1 MSISDVIFNKMSEK
15 KITQKEFSKRTNIP
29 ESTISD
35 WKKKGNTPG
44 AEKLT
49 TIVAALGISVSELL
63 GEDKCGL
70 TDYCISEEEK
80 MIIDLYRNS
89 SADVRRRIIA
99 YLEKMSHSITN
110 REVSDDDVSTQYYA
124 LDDELLNQKQLAHKL
139 RRLARLDRIRLDESE
154 HLSKYNLHLL
164 KYLDYVGLDKLDY
177 IKKYLSNIQPFMIIE
192 IKSQEKFDNAICV
205 LDNYYRIS
213 VYIKVDATRGEEV
226 VVSFHENN
234 KNGIAKKNSTFPTNR
249 YVYVFA
255 ESIGSYVETK
265 GTYTINLFITRG
277 VSTFP
282 INVPATKYDE
292 EGFVVRYTYIN
303 NALVDIA
310 NNYLEDLYTAD
321 LDFDMV
327 NVFTSLQQLSFSSYG
342 NDAFSNISLMI
353 DSLLIQNDYSSR
365 QIADSALC
373 IYCNSLQLTK
383 SDRQELLDTLRE
395 RFKVNSVKALPQ
407 IIERVEMNL
416 GS

>member
-35 WKKKGNTPG
+35 WKKKGNTPS
-44 AEKLT
+44 AEKLK
-49 TIVAALGISVSELL
+49 TIASALDMSVGELL
-63 GEDKCGL
+63 GEDTLSVAGYL
-70 TDYCISEEEK
+70 VSEEEK
-80 MIIDLYRNS
+80 VIIDMYRS
-89 SADVRRRIIA
+89 SSEDDKRRIIA
-99 YLEKMSHSITN
+99 YLKKLSAKMDDIKS
-110 REVSDDDVSTQYYA
+110 SDNAVDTECYV
-124 LDDELLNQKQLAHKL
+124 LDDELLKKKQLAHKL

-177 IKKYLSNIQPFMIIE
+177 IKKYLSNIQPFMIVE
-192 IKSQEKFDNAICV
+192 MKSQEKFDNAICV

-213 VYIKVDATRGEEV
+213 VYIKVDATRREELI
-226 VVSFHENN
+226 VSFHENN
-234 KNGIAKKNSTFPTNR
+234 KKGIARKNSPFPIDR

-255 ESIGSYVETK
+255 ESIGSFVETK

-292 EGFVVRYTYIN
+292 EGFMVRYTYIN

-310 NNYLEDLYTAD
+310 NSYLEDLYMAD
-321 LDFDMV
+321 LDFDRV
-327 NVFTSLQQLSFSSYG
+327 NVFTSLQQLSFTSYG

-353 DSLLIQNDYSSR
+353 DSLLIQKDYVSR

-373 IYCNSLQLTK
+373 IYCNSLQLTR
-383 SDRQELLDTLRE
+383 SDEKELIETLKE
-395 RFKVNSVKALPQ
+395 RFEVNSIKALPQ

-416 GS
+416 G

>member
-1 MSISDVIFNKMSEK
+1 M
-15 KITQKEFSKRTNIP
+15 
-29 ESTISD
+29 
-35 WKKKGNTPG
+35 
-44 AEKLT
+44 
-49 TIVAALGISVSELL
+49 IV
-63 GEDKCGL
+63 
-70 TDYCISEEEK
+70 
-80 MIIDLYRNS
+80 
-89 SADVRRRIIA
+89 
-99 YLEKMSHSITN
+99 
-110 REVSDDDVSTQYYA
+110 
-124 LDDELLNQKQLAHKL
+124 
-139 RRLARLDRIRLDESE
+139 
-154 HLSKYNLHLL
+154 
-164 KYLDYVGLDKLDY
+164 
-177 IKKYLSNIQPFMIIE
+177 E

-234 KNGIAKKNSTFPTNR
+234 KNGIAKKNSTFPTDR

-255 ESIGSYVETK
+255 ESIGSFVETK
-265 GTYTINLFITRG
+265 GIYTINLFITRG

-303 NALVDIA
+303 NSLVDIA

-321 LDFDMV
+321 LDFDMA
-327 NVFTSLQQLSFSSYG
+327 NVFTSLQQLSFTSYG

-353 DSLLIQNDYSSR
+353 DSLLIQNDYASR

-383 SDRQELLDTLRE
+383 SDRKELLDTLRE

-416 GS
+416 RS

>member
-49 TIVAALGISVSELL
+49 TIASALGISVSELI

-80 MIIDLYRNS
+80 MIIDVYRNS
-89 SADVRRRIIA
+89 SDETRRRIIA

-110 REVSDDDVSTQYYA
+110 RDASDDYVDTQYYV
-124 LDDELLNQKQLAHKL
+124 LDDKMLNQKQLAYKL

-154 HLSKYNLHLL
+154 HLSKNNLHLL

-177 IKKYLSNIQPFMIIE
+177 IKKYLANIQPFMIIE

-234 KNGIAKKNSTFPTNR
+234 KNGIAKKNSTFPADR

-255 ESIGSYVETK
+255 ESIGSFVETK

-277 VSTFP
+277 VSIFP
-282 INVPATKYDE
+282 INVPATRYDE
-292 EGFVVRYTYIN
+292 DGFVVRYIYIN

-310 NNYLEDLYTAD
+310 NKYLEDLYTAD

-327 NVFTSLQQLSFSSYG
+327 NVFTSLQQLSFTSYG

-353 DSLLIQNDYSSR
+353 DSLLIQNDYVSR

-373 IYCNSLQLTK
+373 IYCNSLQLTN
-383 SDRQELLDTLRE
+383 SDRKELLDTLRE

-407 IIERVEMNL
+407 ILERVEINL
-416 GS
+416 G